1 MFYFRRSARLVGRV
15 TWLVSKHTRLRHAT
29 VCSNTHERR
38 WTQTFINS
46 NHVDGVM
53 LSPKSMRCIRGC
65 FPFMGG
71 RSIRFTQW
79 LKWKLRARTAHSGL
93 SPCWRTKFEVGERI
107 ESYTG
112 GWETAFPCVLRHFN
126 QWIYIDS
133 AVHRRQKI
141 DKTAC
146 EKP

>member
-1 MFYFRRSARLVGRV
+1 
-15 TWLVSKHTRLRHAT
+15 
-29 VCSNTHERR
+29 
-38 WTQTFINS
+38 
-46 NHVDGVM
+46 
-53 LSPKSMRCIRGC
+53 
-65 FPFMGG
+65 
-71 RSIRFTQW
+71 
-79 LKWKLRARTAHSGL
+79 
-93 SPCWRTKFEVGERI
+93 VGERI